1 MKYDKIRK
9 AAAIAFKKDK
19 GFYKATTEIG
29 EYSIMDVCEDAH
41 NHAFMLGVEW
51 ANEQPQWISVK
62 DQLPP
67 RSELNENI
75 SDAVITFGYY
85 DDGLHFLVEL
95 NRYHYK
101 DGKWLYSQA
110 KYWMPFQHPK
120 KGGEE

>member
-1 MKYDKIRK
+1 MRLKCNMPSLDDLIIR
-9 AAAIAFKKDK
+9 AF
-19 GFYKATTEIG
+19 
-29 EYSIMDVCEDAH
+29 EDGAR
-41 NHAFMLGVEW
+41 W
-51 ANEQPQWISVK
+51 ADYNPHWISVE
-62 DQLPP
+62 DELPP

-101 DGKWLYSQA
+101 DGQWLYSQA

-120 KGGEE
+120 KGGEL

>member
-1 MKYDKIRK
+1 MTRK
-9 AAAIAFKKDK
+9 EFLNVALLQ
-19 GFYKATTEIG
+19 ATEEGIG
-29 EYSIMDVCEDAH
+29 IHLAKFADICIKWGQQH
-41 NHAFMLGVEW
+41 PH
-51 ANEQPQWISVK
+51 WISV
-62 DQLPP
+62 DDELPP

-101 DGKWLYSQA
+101 DGQWLYSQA

-120 KGGEE
+120 KGGEK

>member
-1 MKYDKIRK
+1 MTRKEQIKEIAQKEMSKYPNFCIT
-9 AAAIAFKKDK
+9 APAFRM
-19 GFYKATTEIG
+19 GAEWA
-29 EYSIMDVCEDAH
+29 DAH
-41 NHAFMLGVEW
+41 SH
-51 ANEQPQWISVK
+51 WISVE
-62 DQLPP
+62 DELPP

-101 DGKWLYSQA
+101 DGQWLYSQA